1 MLKWLDSAWRQ
12 INKVRVQGRLP
23 HALLVIGPDGVGK
36 QVFAT
41 QLAYS
46 LLCEAPLADGQPCG
60 RCAACA
66 WLRAGTHPDLLQ
78 LTPEEAGKAIKV
90 DQIRSLCTELGMT
103 SHAGGHKVAI
113 IQPADAMN
121 SNAANSL
128 LKTLEEPTRN
138 TVLILLTALPGK
150 LPATIR
156 SRCQQLRLVPPQL
169 SIAQRWLESRG
180 VPVDI
185 ATRCLQM
192 TGGAPLKALE
202 LAGSDLLE
210 LREQRLEELWE
221 VFCGQ
226 LDPVPLAAQWMGKQE
241 SQTLHWW
248 LHWLRDLVSWQI
260 GGRQPAEASVVHKL
274 QKISESVD
282 SRQIC
287 RLADAVTRAL
297 NSIGSGL
304 NRQLILEDLLISW
317 AGMGGMGG
325 MGGNGNR
332 AGNG

>member
-1 MLKWLDSAWRQ
+1 MPEWLENAWRQ
-12 INKVRVQGRLP
+12 LNRVRDQGRLP
-23 HALLVIGPDGVGK
+23 HALMLIGPEGIGK
-36 QVFAT
+36 QIFASR
-41 QLAYS
+41 LADS

-60 RCAACA
+60 GCAACA
-66 WLRAGTHPDLLQ
+66 WLQAGTHPDLLQ

-90 DQIRSLCTELGMT
+90 DQVRSLCTELGMT
-103 SHAGGHKVAI
+103 SHAGGHKVAV

-138 TVLILLTALPGK
+138 TVLILLTAFPGK

-156 SRCQQLRLVPPQL
+156 SRCQQLRLILPQGTV
-169 SIAQRWLESRG
+169 AQRWLESRG
-180 VPVDI
+180 VPADV
-185 ATRCLQM
+185 AARCLQM

-210 LREQRLEELWE
+210 LREQRLEELWR

-226 LDPVPLAAQWMGKQE
+226 LDPVPLAAQWMGTQE

-248 LHWLRDLVSWQI
+248 LRWLRDLVSWRI
-260 GGRQPAEASVVHKL
+260 GGRRPAEASVVDKL

-287 RLADAVTRAL
+287 SLADAVTRAL

-317 AGMGGMGG
+317 AGMGPTGRT
-325 MGGNGNR
+325 GNR

>member
-1 MLKWLDSAWRQ
+1 
-12 INKVRVQGRLP
+12 
-23 HALLVIGPDGVGK
+23 
-36 QVFAT
+36 
-41 QLAYS
+41 
-46 LLCEAPLADGQPCG
+46 
-60 RCAACA
+60 
-66 WLRAGTHPDLLQ
+66 
-78 LTPEEAGKAIKV
+78 
-90 DQIRSLCTELGMT
+90 MT

-138 TVLILLTALPGK
+138 TVLILLTAMPGK
-150 LPATIR
+150 LPATIC
-156 SRCQQLRLVPPQL
+156 SRCQQLRLVPPPL
-169 SIAQRWLESRG
+169 SVAQRWLESSG
-180 VPVDI
+180 VPADV

-210 LREQRLEELWE
+210 LREQRLEELWR
-221 VFCGQ
+221 VFYGQ

-241 SQTLHWW
+241 SQTLQWW
-248 LHWLRDLVSWQI
+248 LRWLRDLISWQI
-260 GGRQPAEASVVHKL
+260 GGRQPAEACVVDKL

-287 RLADAVTRAL
+287 SLADAVTRAV

-304 NRQLILEDLLISW
+304 NRQLILEELLISW
-317 AGMGGMGG
+317 ASMGGMGR
-325 MGGNGNR
+325 NGNL

>member
-1 MLKWLDSAWRQ
+1 MLEWLDTAWRQ
-12 INKVRVQGRLP
+12 LSQVRNQGRLP
-23 HALLVIGPDGVGK
+23 HALLIIGADGVGK
-36 QVFAT
+36 QVFAS

-60 RCAACA
+60 RCSACA
-66 WLRAGTHPDLLQ
+66 WLQAGTHPDLLQ
-78 LTPEEAGKAIKV
+78 LAPEEAGKAIRV
-90 DQIRSLCTELGMT
+90 DQVRSLCTELGMT

-113 IQPADAMN
+113 IEPADAMN

-128 LKTLEEPTRN
+128 LKTLEEPTHN
-138 TVLILLTALPGK
+138 TLLILLTALPGK

-156 SRCQQLRLVPPQL
+156 SRCQQLRLVLPQR
-169 SIAQRWLESRG
+169 SVAQHWLESSG
-180 VPVDI
+180 VPADV
-185 ATRCLQM
+185 AARCLQM
-192 TGGAPLKALE
+192 AGGAPLKALE
-202 LAGSDLLE
+202 LAGSELSE
-210 LREQRLEELWE
+210 LREQRLEELRR

-226 LDPVPLAAQWMGKQE
+226 LDPVLLASQWLGKQE
-241 SQTLHWW
+241 AETLHWW
-248 LHWLRDLVSWQI
+248 LRWLRDLVSWQI
-260 GGRQPAEASVVHKL
+260 GGRQPTEAGVVQKL

-287 RLADAVTRAL
+287 ALADGVNAAL

-317 AGMGGMGG
+317 AGIGGMGN
-325 MGGNGNR
+325 NGNR